1 MRIIVWRQKLMKL
14 GTFVACLMRL
24 VVLARNALTNNL
36 GANPIDAI
44 TDQTGIW
51 TLRFL
56 FITLTVTPVRRLSG
70 WNRVIQLRRML
81 GLFAFFYG
89 ALHFVTYVWLDQF
102 FIVQEMIADV
112 LKRPFITVG
121 FLSFVLLIP
130 LAITSTTKMIKRLGG
145 KWWQRLHRVVYGI
158 AIGGVLHYLWRLLA
172 LLLGYRLWI
181 AHGHR
186 LRFAPIRPGMKG
198 ASKRSH
204 PRCLPGE
211 LAPLRAGSLHQMDDS
226 PQ

>member
-1 MRIIVWRQKLMKL
+1 MTPMTWSRRLLKPGV
-14 GTFVACLMRL
+14 FVACLAP
-24 VVLARNALTNNL
+24 LAALAWNAATDNL

-56 FITLTVTPVRRLSG
+56 LITLAVTPVRRLTG

-102 FIVQEMIADV
+102 FLVQEIMADV
-112 LKRPFITVG
+112 ILRPFITVG

-130 LAITSTTKMIKRLGG
+130 LTVTSTTKMIKRLGG
-145 KWWQRLHRVVYGI
+145 KWWQRLHRLVYGI
-158 AIGGVLHYLWRLLA
+158 ALGGVVHYLWLVKADVQPPLMYGSLLA
-172 LLLGYRLWI
+172 LLLGYRVWAAYGWRAKPLPLPQRQ
-181 AHGHR
+181 AA
-186 LRFAPIRPGMKG
+186 L
-198 ASKRSH
+198 SK
-204 PRCLPGE
+204 
-211 LAPLRAGSLHQMDDS
+211 
-226 PQ
+226 